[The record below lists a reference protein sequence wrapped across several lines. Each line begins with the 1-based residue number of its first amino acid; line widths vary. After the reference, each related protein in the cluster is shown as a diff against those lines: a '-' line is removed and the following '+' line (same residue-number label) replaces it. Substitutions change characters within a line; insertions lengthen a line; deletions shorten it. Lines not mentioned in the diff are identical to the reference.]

1 MEALTEIAAQLL
13 RENWSIVEDLFRA
26 VATVHH
32 LKKRSPPGD
41 SSHSNS
47 KRICMPRTPPQPP
60 EPESYDSV
68 V

>member
-1 MEALTEIAAQLL
+1 MEALTQVAARLL

-26 VATVHH
+26 AVATVHR

-41 SSHSNS
+41 FAHSNP

-60 EPESYDSV
+60 EPEW
-68 V
+68 